1 MGLYNGLW
9 GLGGLAG
16 MLAGGFLADQL
27 PIYFVTT
34 LFALAA
40 VAVFPFI
47 FKLVPKN
54 NTTAEKDTV
63 AVNRHVPEKE
73 KRSIRQ
79 PYIILIIITGGTMG
93 YITMGI
99 FNSTLS
105 PLD

>member
-27 PIYFVTT
+27 PISFVTT

-47 FKLVPKN
+47 FKLVPKKQYDCRERYGCCKSSC
-54 NTTAEKDTV
+54 AGKGEAIDTS
-63 AVNRHVPEKE
+63 AIYYSHHYYRRNDGLYYH
-73 KRSIRQ
+73 
-79 PYIILIIITGGTMG
+79 G
-93 YITMGI
+93 Y
-99 FNSTLS
+99 F
-105 PLD
+105 

>member
-27 PIYFVTT
+27 PISFVTT

-73 KRSIRQ
+73 KQSIRLAI
-79 PYIILIIITGGTMG
+79 YYSHHYYRRNDGLYYHG
-93 YITMGI
+93 Y
-99 FNSTLS
+99 F
-105 PLD
+105 